1 MTCAGTRTDAR
12 RLDGSNCVARSDWK
26 GHVTMPKGG
35 RIRYVPLT
43 KRLADA
49 LRVTRHLRGKRVLCN
64 LNCANPQTKRLEEAE
79 VVEN

>member
-1 MTCAGTRTDAR
+1 
-12 RLDGSNCVARSDWK
+12 
-26 GHVTMPKGG
+26 MPKGG